1 MYNEY
6 KIDYDLFTVEEIVKI
21 INFFQLI
28 EKTKT
33 QRVDANKLKAKYN
46 EYRNILR
53 NKVLEKKYDKM
64 LFNKSNVSIYQVMKS
79 LEWVLIILCVTN
91 VIIVANL

>member
-28 EKTKT
+28 EKTKA

-79 LEWVLIILCVTN
+79 LEWVLIILCN
-91 VIIVANL
+91 